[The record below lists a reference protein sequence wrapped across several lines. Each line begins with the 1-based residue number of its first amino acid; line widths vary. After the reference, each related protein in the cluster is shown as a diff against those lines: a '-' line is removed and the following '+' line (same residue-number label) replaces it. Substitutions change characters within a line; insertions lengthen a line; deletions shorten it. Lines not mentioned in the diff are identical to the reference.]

1 MFNYVKSFEF
11 MYFNFFLRVIKIT
24 DMMYNIVYSLTSE
37 ENA

>member
-1 MFNYVKSFEF
+1 

-24 DMMYNIVYSLTSE
+24 DMVYNIVYSLTSE